1 MTLKIEFKRAGGKLF
16 AILVPDGRD
25 DLMIEH
31 FLMFNNVLL
40 TN

>member
-1 MTLKIEFKRAGGKLF
+1 MTLKIEFKRASGRLF